1 MAVKISKWLLLLLL
15 LSLQPLLLSF
25 TLLFLLPLPLSFFLL
40 FTVDIIIS
48 SFAIVITFLA
58 VVVAVM
64 IVIAVVVAAVA
75 VVVAIAVIVAA
86 IVLLLPLLPFFV
98 VATIAVVAIVSVIA
112 VMSVVEKLI
121 WAMQETKALVVSD
134 RSFQHDASAA
144 AWVVEGQDQDMQV
157 MGAGQTLGTPFHT
170 VLSTLSWLAFMV
182 FIHSPLYVPGVQCSP
197 LPDSSLQWPSG
208 PVMSPEQL

>member
-1 MAVKISKWLLLLLL
+1 
-15 LSLQPLLLSF
+15 
-25 TLLFLLPLPLSFFLL
+25 LSFFLL
-40 FTVDIIIS
+40 FTTVDIIIS

-75 VVVAIAVIVAA
+75 VVAAIAVIVAA

-98 VATIAVVAIVSVIA
+98 VATIAVVAVVSVIA

-134 RSFQHDASAA
+134 RSFQHDAS
-144 AWVVEGQDQDMQV
+144 
-157 MGAGQTLGTPFHT
+157 GAFLGSGRARPRYAGNGSRSDPGDTISHSAFHIELVGIYGIYTQSIICARGT
-170 VLSTLSWLAFMV
+170 VLPST
-182 FIHSPLYVPGVQCSP
+182 
-197 LPDSSLQWPSG
+197 
-208 PVMSPEQL
+208 